1 MRILQ
6 SYEDSERRGSNLFL
20 FDRFIYKKLGLK
32 MECYVFSQKKL
43 IRIFYWLIFHLT
55 NDVNS
60 ILFVFHECN
69 RLQQ

>member
-32 MECYVFSQKKL
+32 MECYVFSQKKT
-43 IRIFYWLIFHLT
+43 H
-55 NDVNS
+55 
-60 ILFVFHECN
+60 
-69 RLQQ
+69 